1 MKLAFSKFV
10 KSRKNLKI
18 ALCKQTLEGKYRLKN
33 LSGAIIDIL
42 QLYINLSTNVGV
54 QITTTE
60 ANLTCRFVEELLKAT
75 NTAIERVK
83 LKMASITSQ
92 IRKVRMQLEQ
102 RKALGEALRA
112 IDFEQLSIENQDCMR
127 KIEEK
132 NRHLLRMKKIA
143 GKK

>member
-18 ALCKQTLEGKYRLKN
+18 ALCKQTLKGKYRLKN

-83 LKMASITSQ
+83 LKMASIKSQ